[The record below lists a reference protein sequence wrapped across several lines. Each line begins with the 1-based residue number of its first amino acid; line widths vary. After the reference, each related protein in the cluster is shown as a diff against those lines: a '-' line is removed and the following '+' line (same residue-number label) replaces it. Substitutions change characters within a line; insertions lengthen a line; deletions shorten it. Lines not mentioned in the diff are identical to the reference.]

1 MTRLARRTLCAAAA
15 AATLLTFATA
25 APAQDIKERTL
36 KFSFTSQKDHPQTLG
51 AERFAELV
59 AQKSGNKLQVKIFGG
74 AVLGGDLQNVSAV
87 QGGTLEM
94 TCLNA
99 GILSSHVK
107 ELGVLDLPF
116 LFTNEQEADAVVDGP
131 VGQGMLAKL
140 ADKGLIGLAYWELGF
155 RNLTN
160 NKRPI
165 TKVDDIAKLKIR
177 VIQSPIYIDIF
188 NTLGAN
194 ATPMPFPEVY
204 GALEQHAI
212 DGQENPVAT
221 ILASRFNEV
230 QKHLTLTSHIYNPMA
245 LLISKKFW
253 DTLSPVEKKILSEAA
268 TEAGRYERQV
278 SRQHE
283 SQALEALRR
292 SGMQVTELAPG
303 ELDRLRQKLQPV
315 VDRASEKIG
324 TDIVAAVQA
333 ELAKVRAR

>member
-1 MTRLARRTLCAAAA
+1 MKTIARRSFCAAAA
-15 AATLLTFATA
+15 AAALLPFAA
-25 APAQDIKERTL
+25 QAQDIKERTI

-51 AERFAELV
+51 AEKFAELV
-59 AQKSGNKLQVKIFGG
+59 SQKSGKKLAVKIFGG
-74 AVLGGDLQNVSAV
+74 GVLGGDLQNVSAV

-116 LFTNEQEADAVVDGP
+116 LFTNEKEADAVVDGP
-131 VGQGMLAKL
+131 VGQAMLAKL
-140 ADKGLIGLAYWELGF
+140 ADKGMIGLGYWELGF

-160 NKRPI
+160 SKRPI
-165 TKVDDIAKLKIR
+165 TKVEDIARLKIR
-177 VIQSPIYIDIF
+177 VNQSPIYIDIF
-188 NTLGAN
+188 NTLVAN

-230 QKHLTLTSHIYNPMA
+230 QKHLTLTRHIYNPMA

-253 DTLSPVEKKILSEAA
+253 DTLSPTEKKILGEAA
-268 TEAGRYERQV
+268 TEAGKYEREV
-278 SRQHE
+278 SRRHE
-283 SQALEALRR
+283 SQALETLRK

-303 ELDRLRQKLQPV
+303 ELEKLRQKLKPV

-324 TDIVAAVQA
+324 GEIVAAVNA
-333 ELAKVRAR
+333 ELAKVRAK

>member
-1 MTRLARRTLCAAAA
+1 MPRLTRRIACAALMAA
-15 AATLLTFATA
+15 AMLPLALAH
-25 APAQDIKERTL
+25 AQDIKERTI
-36 KFSFTSQKDHPQTLG
+36 KFSFTSQKGHPQTQG
-51 AERFAELV
+51 AEKFAELV
-59 AQKSGNKLQVKIFGG
+59 AQKSGNKLQVKIYSSG
-74 AVLGGDLQNVSAV
+74 VLGGDLQNVSAV

-99 GILSSHVK
+99 GILSTHVR

-116 LFTNEQEADAVVDGP
+116 LFTNESEADALVDGP
-131 VGQGMLAKL
+131 IGQGMLAKL
-140 ADKGLIGLAYWELGF
+140 ADKGMIGLAYWELGF

-160 NKRPI
+160 SKRPI

-177 VIQSPIYIDIF
+177 TIQSSIYVDIF

-204 GALEQHAI
+204 GALEQNAI

-230 QKHLTLTSHIYNPMA
+230 QKHLALTRHIYNPMA
-245 LLISKKFW
+245 LLMSKKFW
-253 DTLSPVEKKILSEAA
+253 DTLSPTERKIIGEAA
-268 TEAGRYERQV
+268 VEAGKFERQV

-283 SQALEALRR
+283 SQALETLKK

-303 ELDRLRQKLQPV
+303 ELDKLRQRLKPV
-315 VDRASEKIG
+315 VDRASEKTG
-324 TDIVAAVQA
+324 QEIVTAVYA
-333 ELAKVRAR
+333 ELAKMRAK

>member
-1 MTRLARRTLCAAAA
+1 MPRLTRRIACAALMAA
-15 AATLLTFATA
+15 AMLPLALAH
-25 APAQDIKERTL
+25 AQDIKERTI
-36 KFSFTSQKDHPQTLG
+36 KFSFTSQKGHPQTQG
-51 AERFAELV
+51 AEKFAELV
-59 AQKSGNKLQVKIFGG
+59 AQKSGNKLQVKIFSSG
-74 AVLGGDLQNVSAV
+74 VLGGDLQNVSAV

-99 GILSSHVK
+99 GILSTHVR

-116 LFTNEQEADAVVDGP
+116 LFTNESEADALVDGP
-131 VGQGMLAKL
+131 IGQGMLAKL
-140 ADKGLIGLAYWELGF
+140 ADKGMIGLAYWELGF

-160 NKRPI
+160 SKRPI

-177 VIQSPIYIDIF
+177 TIQSSIYVDIF

-204 GALEQHAI
+204 GALEQNAI

-230 QKHLTLTSHIYNPMA
+230 QKHLALTRHIYNPMA
-245 LLISKKFW
+245 LLMSKKFW
-253 DTLSPVEKKILSEAA
+253 DTLSPTERKIIGEAA
-268 TEAGRYERQV
+268 IEAGKFERQV

-283 SQALEALRR
+283 SQALETLKK

-303 ELDRLRQKLQPV
+303 ELDKLRQRLKPV
-315 VDRASEKIG
+315 VDRASEKTG
-324 TDIVAAVQA
+324 QEIVTAVYA
-333 ELAKVRAR
+333 ELAKMRAK

>member
-1 MTRLARRTLCAAAA
+1 MARLARRSLCTAAAA
-15 AATLLTFATA
+15 AALLPFAA
-25 APAQDIKERTL
+25 SAQAQDIKERSIR
-36 KFSFTSQKDHPQTLG
+36 FSFTSQKDHPQTLG
-51 AERFAELV
+51 AEKFAELV
-59 AQKSGNKLQVKIFGG
+59 AQKSGKKLQVKIFGG
-74 AVLGGDLQNVSAV
+74 AVLGGDLQNVAAV

-116 LFTNEQEADAVVDGP
+116 LFTNEKEADAVVDGP
-131 VGQGMLAKL
+131 VGQAMLAKL
-140 ADKGLIGLAYWELGF
+140 ADKGMIGLAYWELGF

-160 NKRPI
+160 SKRPI

-204 GALEQHAI
+204 GALESNAI
-212 DGQENPVAT
+212 DGQENPVTT

-230 QKHLTLTSHIYNPMA
+230 QKHLTLTRHVYNPMA

-253 DTLSPVEKKILSEAA
+253 DTLSPAEKKILSEAA

-278 SRQHE
+278 SRQQE
-283 SQALEALRR
+283 SQAIDTLRK

-303 ELDRLRQKLQPV
+303 ELDKLRQKLKPV

-324 TDIVAAVQA
+324 TDIVVAVNA
-333 ELAKVRAR
+333 ELAKVRAK